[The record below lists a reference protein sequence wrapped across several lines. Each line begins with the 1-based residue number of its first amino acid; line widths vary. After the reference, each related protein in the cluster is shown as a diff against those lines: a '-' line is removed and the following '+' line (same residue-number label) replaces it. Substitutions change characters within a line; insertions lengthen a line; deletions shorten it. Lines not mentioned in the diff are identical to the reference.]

1 MTVSSPDLLVYG
13 KPDCVD
19 CERSRALLDALAV
32 PYDFINIREDDAAAT
47 RAREISGGVLSP
59 VIVFPDGSHVVE
71 PSNED
76 LAAKLGLSVPEGHTS
91 AEVCEI

>member
-1 MTVSSPDLLVYG
+1 MTASPPNLLVYG

-32 PYDFINIREDDAAAT
+32 PYDFINIRSDESAAT
-47 RAREISGGVLSP
+47 LAREISGGVLSP

-76 LAAKLGLSVPEGHTS
+76 LAAKLGQGVPEGHTS
-91 AEVCEI
+91 AEVCEV